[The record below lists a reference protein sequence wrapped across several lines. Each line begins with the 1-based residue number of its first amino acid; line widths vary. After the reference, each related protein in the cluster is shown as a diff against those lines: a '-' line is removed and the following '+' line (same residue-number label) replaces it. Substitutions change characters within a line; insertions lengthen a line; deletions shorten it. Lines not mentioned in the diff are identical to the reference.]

1 MTSDQRLMTNH
12 PSPPILAA
20 PNEGTLM
27 PVDTNQILAEAD
39 KLGQLVAQHP
49 AVERYKNAQK
59 AVAEDPDANRTMAE
73 FERAL
78 ESLARQEQT
87 GMPVTDAQ
95 RQQLEHLQSRI
106 VSNVKVK
113 NLNMAQVEF
122 IDLLR
127 KVNQAVQSKVVE
139 AGGMGGAGGRGA
151 RSGAGAPSGAMQ

>member
-1 MTSDQRLMTNH
+1 
-12 PSPPILAA
+12 
-20 PNEGTLM
+20 M

-49 AVERYKNAQK
+49 AVERYKSAQR
-59 AVAEDPDANRTMAE
+59 AVAEDPDANRTMSE
-73 FERAL
+73 FERQI
-78 ESLARQEQT
+78 ETLARQEST

-95 RQQLEHLQSRI
+95 RQQLESLQSRI

-113 NLNMAQVEF
+113 NLNMAQVDF

-139 AGGMGGAGGRGA
+139 AGGMAGGRGA
-151 RSGAGAPSGAMQ
+151 PAGAAAGPGVMQ

>member
-1 MTSDQRLMTNH
+1 
-12 PSPPILAA
+12 
-20 PNEGTLM
+20 M
-27 PVDTNQILAEAD
+27 PADTNQILAEAD

-73 FERAL
+73 FERSL

-95 RQQLEHLQSRI
+95 RQQLETLQSRI

-139 AGGMGGAGGRGA
+139 AGGMGAGGAGGRSA
-151 RSGAGAPSGAMQ
+151 AAGAAAGPGGLQ

>member
-1 MTSDQRLMTNH
+1 M
-12 PSPPILAA
+12 A
-20 PNEGTLM
+20 
-27 PVDTNQILAEAD
+27 VDTNQILAEAD

-49 AVERYKNAQK
+49 AVERYKSAQR

-73 FERAL
+73 FERQL

-95 RQQLEHLQSRI
+95 RQQLENLQSRI

-139 AGGMGGAGGRGA
+139 AGGMGGGAGGGGRGGA
-151 RSGAGAPSGAMQ
+151 PAGAGAAGGHGIVQ

>member
-1 MTSDQRLMTNH
+1 M
-12 PSPPILAA
+12 A
-20 PNEGTLM
+20 
-27 PVDTNQILAEAD
+27 VDTNQILAEAD

-49 AVERYKNAQK
+49 AVERYKNAQR

-73 FERAL
+73 FERQL
-78 ESLARQEQT
+78 ETLARQEST

-95 RQQLEHLQSRI
+95 RQQLENLQSRI

-113 NLNMAQVEF
+113 NLNMAQVDF

-139 AGGMGGAGGRGA
+139 AGGMGGAGGPGGGAGGGRGA
-151 RSGAGAPSGAMQ
+151 PVAAGAPGALQ

>member
-1 MTSDQRLMTNH
+1 
-12 PSPPILAA
+12 
-20 PNEGTLM
+20 M

-39 KLGQLVAQHP
+39 KLGRLVAQHP

-73 FERAL
+73 FERQL
-78 ESLARQEQT
+78 ESLARQEQS

-95 RQQLEHLQSRI
+95 RAQLENLQSRI

-113 NLNMAQVEF
+113 NLNMAQVDF

-127 KVNQAVQSKVVE
+127 KVNQTVQSKVVE
-139 AGGMGGAGGRGA
+139 AGGMGGGGAAGGTGGRGA
-151 RSGAGAPSGAMQ
+151 PAGSAAGPGMIQ

>member
-1 MTSDQRLMTNH
+1 
-12 PSPPILAA
+12 
-20 PNEGTLM
+20 M

-73 FERAL
+73 FERQL

-95 RQQLEHLQSRI
+95 RQQLESLQSRI

-113 NLNMAQVEF
+113 NLNMAQVDF

-139 AGGMGGAGGRGA
+139 AGGMGGGGGAGGGGGGGGRGGGDL
-151 RSGAGAPSGAMQ
+151 GAGGDRHGG

>member
-1 MTSDQRLMTNH
+1 
-12 PSPPILAA
+12 
-20 PNEGTLM
+20 M
-27 PVDTNQILAEAD
+27 PADTNQILAEAD

-49 AVERYKNAQK
+49 AVERYKNAQR

-73 FERAL
+73 FERQL

-95 RQQLEHLQSRI
+95 RQQLENLQSRI

-139 AGGMGGAGGRGA
+139 AGGMGAGGGGPGGAGGRGA
-151 RSGAGAPSGAMQ
+151 PAGAGARGIVQ

>member
-1 MTSDQRLMTNH
+1 M
-12 PSPPILAA
+12 AA
-20 PNEGTLM
+20 
-27 PVDTNQILAEAD
+27 DTNQILAEAD

-73 FERAL
+73 FERQL
-78 ESLARQEQT
+78 ETLARQEQT

-95 RQQLEHLQSRI
+95 RQQLETLQSRI

-113 NLNMAQVEF
+113 NLNMAQVDF

-127 KVNQAVQSKVVE
+127 KVNQTIQSKVVE
-139 AGGMGGAGGRGA
+139 AGGMGGAGGAGGQGGRGA
-151 RSGAGAPSGAMQ
+151 PVGAGAPGTLHG

>member
-1 MTSDQRLMTNH
+1 M
-12 PSPPILAA
+12 A
-20 PNEGTLM
+20 
-27 PVDTNQILAEAD
+27 VDTAQILAEAD

-49 AVERYKNAQK
+49 AVERYKSAQR

-73 FERAL
+73 FERQL
-78 ESLARQEQT
+78 ETLARQESS

-95 RQQLEHLQSRI
+95 RQQLESLQSRI

-139 AGGMGGAGGRGA
+139 AGGMGAAGGRGA
-151 RSGAGAPSGAMQ
+151 PAGAGAPVQ

>member
-1 MTSDQRLMTNH
+1 
-12 PSPPILAA
+12 
-20 PNEGTLM
+20 M
-27 PVDTNQILAEAD
+27 PADTNQILAEAD

-49 AVERYKNAQK
+49 AVERYKNAQR

-73 FERAL
+73 FERQL

-95 RQQLEHLQSRI
+95 RQQLENLQSRI

-113 NLNMAQVEF
+113 NLNMAQVDF

-139 AGGMGGAGGRGA
+139 AGGMGGGGAGGAGGAGGPGGRGA
-151 RSGAGAPSGAMQ
+151 PAGAGAPGVMR

>member
-1 MTSDQRLMTNH
+1 M
-12 PSPPILAA
+12 AA
-20 PNEGTLM
+20 
-27 PVDTNQILAEAD
+27 DTNQILAEAD

-73 FERAL
+73 FERQL

-95 RQQLEHLQSRI
+95 RQQLESLQSRI

-139 AGGMGGAGGRGA
+139 AGGMGGGAGGASAGRGGAPAGAGAAGGRGVV
-151 RSGAGAPSGAMQ
+151 Q

>member
-1 MTSDQRLMTNH
+1 M
-12 PSPPILAA
+12 A
-20 PNEGTLM
+20 
-27 PVDTNQILAEAD
+27 VDTTRILAEAD

-49 AVERYKNAQK
+49 AVERYKNAQR

-73 FERAL
+73 FERQL
-78 ESLARQEQT
+78 ETLARQEST

-95 RQQLEHLQSRI
+95 RAQLENLQSRI

-113 NLNMAQVEF
+113 NLNMAQVDF

-139 AGGMGGAGGRGA
+139 AGGMGGAGAGRA
-151 RSGAGAPSGAMQ
+151 APAGAGASGPMQ